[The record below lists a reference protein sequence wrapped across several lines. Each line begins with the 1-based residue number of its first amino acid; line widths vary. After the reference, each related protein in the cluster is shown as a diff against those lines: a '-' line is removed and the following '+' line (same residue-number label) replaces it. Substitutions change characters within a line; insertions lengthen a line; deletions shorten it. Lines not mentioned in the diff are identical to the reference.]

1 MRQIRF
7 RGKDVKT
14 GAWYY
19 GDLLT
24 ELTRDGEKKYIS
36 FFHEGKVWN
45 PVEVITESV
54 GQFTG
59 MCDRFGNEICEGD
72 IVSWISGRGGGF
84 MEIGHVEW
92 KQEELQYRIV
102 NRFGTKDGRE
112 LTHDM
117 LRKRDLTIRG
127 NIHDNPELVKSD
139 CDEE

>member
-24 ELTRDGEKKYIS
+24 ELTHEGEKKYIS
-36 FFHEGKVWN
+36 IYHEGKVWN
-45 PVEVITESV
+45 PKEVIADTV
-54 GQFTG
+54 GQFIG
-59 MCDRFGNEICEGD
+59 MCDKLGNEICEGD
-72 IVSWISGRGGGF
+72 IVSWVSGRGGGF
-84 MEIGHVEW
+84 IEVGHVEW

-102 NRFGTKDGRE
+102 NRLGTKDGRE
-112 LTHDM
+112 LTHDL
-117 LRKRDLTIRG
+117 LRKRNLIIRG
-127 NIHDNPELVKSD
+127 NIHDNPELIKVE